1 MEDTLARTRC
11 SICGGGLAFE
21 EWSRGTESC
30 GRCRRGG
37 SGGAPAAVFVRG
49 PGTAAPP
56 PSRPGV
62 QPRPPV
68 RRSAQGGTLSEE
80 YQRLLDEVPDGL
92 IDEIVAALETE
103 AQRMEAEEPGATSPV
118 REVLNELGIGRSP
131 FELQAAAWGFA
142 VGFAANVAL
151 AKYAQIQSGA
161 PMSQFVVPLLVGGLA
176 AGAACAAIGWGL
188 AKLRER

>member
-11 SICGGGLAFE
+11 STCGGRLAFE
-21 EWSRGTESC
+21 EWSRGMGLC
-30 GRCRRGG
+30 GLCRRGG
-37 SGGAPAAVFVRG
+37 SREAPAAVFVRG
-49 PGTAAPP
+49 PARTAPR

-68 RRSAQGGTLSEE
+68 RRTAPGRARPEE
-80 YQRLLDEVPDGL
+80 YPRLLDEVPEGL
-92 IDEIVAALETE
+92 IDEIVAALEGE
-103 AQRMEAEEPGATSPV
+103 ARRMEAEEPGATSPV
-118 REVLNELGIGRSP
+118 REVLDELGIGRSP

-151 AKYAQIQSGA
+151 AKYAQMQSGA
-161 PMSQFVVPLLVGGLA
+161 PMSQFVIPLVVGGLA